1 MNDDEAIRSIQAK
14 IEREEALMTA
24 AINMRS
30 LPINEGHR
38 SRIDSELRDNERNI
52 KFFKERLDAI
62 RQRKVQQGLGG
73 MSLAEGDDGGPP
85 PAPPPKD
92 PNAAW
97 GDQGSYGAGSAQYSQ
112 IGQHGDLMPPRHPYA
127 PPGPGAAVPKPRPN
141 FTKLG
146 SCPHAQAEPSAS
158 ALAAQWTGQGGVVL
172 TDACSRSDQI

>member
-1 MNDDEAIRSIQAK
+1 MNDDETIRSIQAK

-52 KFFKERLDAI
+52 KFFKERLEAI
-62 RQRKVQQGLGG
+62 KQRKVQQGLGAI
-73 MSLAEGDDGGPP
+73 SLVEGGGSQSP

-92 PNAAW
+92 SSTAW
-97 GDQGSYGAGSAQYSQ
+97 GDQGSYAASSVQFSQ
-112 IGQHGDLMPPRHPYA
+112 IGQHGDLMPPSHPYA
-127 PPGPGAAVPKPRPN
+127 PPGPGSSMPKPRPN

-146 SCPHAQAEPSAS
+146 SWQSPTR
-158 ALAAQWTGQGGVVL
+158 AL
-172 TDACSRSDQI
+172 S